1 MSPFAFPRP
10 TALAHTWLTALLRP
24 GDHAVDATLGNGHDA
39 LFLAQCV
46 GVEGKVIGFDIQA
59 EALGA
64 SSRLLE
70 SHGIPPHCYEWHQR
84 SHVFM
89 GECVKQPVKAVMFN
103 LGYLPGADH
112 GVITEVD
119 ETLAA
124 LYAAERIVQEGG
136 MITIVCYPGHPGGD
150 REKNAVCEWAGR
162 QGDEWHVVHYEKH
175 ATLRPAPMLVA
186 LQRKERGR

>member
-10 TALAHTWLTALLRP
+10 TALAQAWLAALLRP
-24 GDHAVDATLGNGHDA
+24 GDRVVDATLGNGHDA

-46 GVEGKVIGFDIQA
+46 GVEGKVLGFDIQA
-59 EALGA
+59 EALEA
-64 SSRLLE
+64 STRLLE

-84 SHVFM
+84 SHACM
-89 GECVKQPVKAVMFN
+89 GEYVNQPVQAVMFN

-112 GVITEVD
+112 AVITEAH
-119 ETLAA
+119 ETLTALHAA
-124 LYAAERIVQEGG
+124 SQIVQVGG

-150 REKNAVCEWAGR
+150 REKSAVCEWASQ
-162 QGDEWHVVHYEKH
+162 QGDEWHVVHFEKH
-175 ATLRPAPMLVA
+175 ATLRPAPLLVA